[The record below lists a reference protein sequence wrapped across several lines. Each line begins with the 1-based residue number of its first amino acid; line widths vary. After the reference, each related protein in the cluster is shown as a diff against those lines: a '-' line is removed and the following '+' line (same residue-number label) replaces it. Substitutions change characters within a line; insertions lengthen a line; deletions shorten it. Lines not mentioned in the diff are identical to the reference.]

1 MAKRNSGGLSGLS
14 ISELNREINRR
25 RRSLPALQRRR
36 EKAMEKV
43 ARIDAMIAELGGS
56 AGSVRRGPGRPRGSS
71 NNNGTLVDFLRR
83 ALTNNTMGVTE
94 VAEAVKGLGYNTTS
108 PNFRTI
114 VNAALM
120 NKKHGFK
127 RVSRGKYTVA

>member
-1 MAKRNSGGLSGLS
+1 MAKRTSGSVASLS
-14 ISELNREINRR
+14 IADLNREINRR

-36 EKAMEKV
+36 DKAMAKV
-43 ARIDAMIAELGGS
+43 NRLDAMIAALGGS
-56 AGSVRRGPGRPRGSS
+56 TGGTRTGRGA
-71 NNNGTLVDFLRR
+71 NNATLADYLKR

-94 VAEAVKGLGYNTTS
+94 VAEAVQKLGYKTNS

-120 NKKHGFK
+120 AKKNGFK
-127 RVSRGKYTVA
+127 RVARGKYTVA

>member
-1 MAKRNSGGLSGLS
+1 MAKRTSGSVASLS
-14 ISELNREINRR
+14 IADLNREINRR

-36 EKAMEKV
+36 DKAMAKV
-43 ARIDAMIAELGGS
+43 DRLDAMIAALGGS
-56 AGSVRRGPGRPRGSS
+56 AGGSRAGRGA
-71 NNNGTLVDFLRR
+71 NNATLADYLKR

-94 VAEAVKGLGYNTTS
+94 VAEAVQKLGYKTNS

-120 NKKHGFK
+120 AKKNGFK
-127 RVSRGKYTVA
+127 RVTRGKYTVA